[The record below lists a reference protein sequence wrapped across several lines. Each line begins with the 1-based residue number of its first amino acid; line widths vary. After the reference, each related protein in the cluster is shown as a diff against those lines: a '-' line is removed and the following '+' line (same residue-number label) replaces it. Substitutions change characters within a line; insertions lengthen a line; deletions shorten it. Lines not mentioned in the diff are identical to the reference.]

1 MMIGYIFNARRYSR
15 GQILAVAMLTM
26 GVVAAAL
33 ADAATKGQSI
43 GFGTEVGGNGAVD
56 IATTTTGLSMLALAM
71 ILSAFQGIYA
81 DRLYETHGRSHWRE
95 ALFYSHTL
103 SLPLFLPTY
112 PQIASQWRALLAS
125 PPLLDQV
132 SATTTEYSY
141 LYASHST
148 LLGAGGSTGLRAALT
163 APLLKTLTSAL
174 FTIQKNPWTSS
185 LLANI
190 PVKAGYLL
198 MNILTQYVCIRGVH
212 LLSARSSSLTV
223 TIVLNIRKLVSLL
236 LSIYLFG
243 NALAPG
249 VLAGAVFVFVGGGLY
264 GFEGARLRKS
274 KTSLKKE

>member
-1 MMIGYIFNARRYSR
+1 MVIGYFFNAKRYSR
-15 GQILAVAMLTM
+15 GQVLAVAMLTM

-43 GFGTEVGGNGAVD
+43 GLGPGGGNGSEG
-56 IATTTTGLSMLALAM
+56 IATTAAGFSMLALAM
-71 ILSAFQGIYA
+71 VLSAFQGIYA
-81 DRLYETHGRSHWRE
+81 DRLYETHGRGHWRE
-95 ALFYSHTL
+95 ALFYSHAL

-125 PPLLDQV
+125 PPLLDKV
-132 SATTTEYSY
+132 SAATAEYSH
-141 LYASHST
+141 LYSSHSS
-148 LLGAGGSTGLRAALT
+148 LLGAGGSTGLRAILT
-163 APLLKTLTSAL
+163 APLLNTISSAL
-174 FTIQKNPWTSS
+174 FFLQMNPWASA
-185 LLANI
+185 LLASI
-190 PVKAGYLL
+190 PVQVGYLL

-249 VLAGAVFVFVGGGLY
+249 VLLGAVFVFVGGGLY
-264 GFEGARLRKS
+264 GFEGARLRKTKNS
-274 KTSLKKE
+274 VKNE